1 MRWYHVNEKT
11 DYFRQ
16 ENIDLFKKEG
26 YVGFRFQNL
35 SIYSKSEVLG
45 FDVLFDFDVA
55 YILEL
60 LPIVRNARNT
70 RNKRESAPYV
80 ENILKLKKWKG
91 IISLRGKTAVK
102 PNIVIY
108 RCFVNIVTERNQEND
123 RSNSN

>member
-55 YILEL
+55 YIDL
-60 LPIVRNARNT
+60 I
-70 RNKRESAPYV
+70 
-80 ENILKLKKWKG
+80 
-91 IISLRGKTAVK
+91 
-102 PNIVIY
+102 
-108 RCFVNIVTERNQEND
+108 
-123 RSNSN
+123 